1 MNIPQPPPP
10 PPPYVLSARL
20 LILHQ
25 PTPPSPNAS
34 ELLCPPNAL
43 ELSPPF
49 DPSAMPVILPKELI
63 TEILSRLNV
72 KYLMRMKCLSARNP
86 HLALHMDKECAPI
99 RESFARVYFPDPCH
113 KFKYYYFQHFHGIVG
128 SCNGLICLHKF
139 FFSHTSQEHS
149 FCFWNPATRTTNF
162 EALMSPRLHKF
173 YLFGFGYDNSTD
185 TYKMVM
191 LRFYQP
197 CFFLILIWL
206 VRHRYTCHWNNLTIE
221 QFVIISLDLG
231 TETYTQLLLPPCC
244 DKLPPLNTPTLTVLM
259 DCLCF
264 SFRYMLSE
272 SSNRDVVPQVFPL
285 CLSEKGGTLILG
297 INSGNQA
304 IIYNW
309 RDNRVK
315 RIKNTNRILWL
326 HSKNYVESLVSTFRK

>member
-72 KYLMRMKCLSARNP
+72 KYLMRMKCLS
-86 HLALHMDKECAPI
+86 
-99 RESFARVYFPDPCH
+99 
-113 KFKYYYFQHFHGIVG
+113 
-128 SCNGLICLHKF
+128 
-139 FFSHTSQEHS
+139 
-149 FCFWNPATRTTNF
+149 
-162 EALMSPRLHKF
+162 
-173 YLFGFGYDNSTD
+173 
-185 TYKMVM
+185 
-191 LRFYQP
+191 
-197 CFFLILIWL
+197 
-206 VRHRYTCHWNNLTIE
+206 
-221 QFVIISLDLG
+221 
-231 TETYTQLLLPPCC
+231 
-244 DKLPPLNTPTLTVLM
+244 
-259 DCLCF
+259 
-264 SFRYMLSE
+264 E

-326 HSKNYVESLVSTFRK
+326 HSKNYVESLVSTFRKGIDV